1 MPTPLLVVV
10 AGLGEI
16 PLSIKAGY
24 RTGRLRDPRRRPQ
37 QVGAMTWLLFAMP
50 LMSCD
55 DSRQPMNAM
64 HSANNESVA
73 APAVETEVSSTPF
86 LLYSTL
92 AGKMARMEELLNGI
106 DRFLDDPDFQERVV
120 SDSQEF
126 HRLLTETRGVYPERL
141 AAEDQLKFDAFIDDT
156 AATSTQLIRDL
167 QQGHREAARETL
179 IRLDRQR
186 QEAHTRFSY

>member
-1 MPTPLLVVV
+1 
-10 AGLGEI
+10 
-16 PLSIKAGY
+16 
-24 RTGRLRDPRRRPQ
+24 
-37 QVGAMTWLLFAMP
+37 MTWLLFAMP